1 MANQLDWIFVLARP
15 RPGERKPEPVCCLN
29 LAKYSIADFRCAC
42 SIGHSGLKK
51 PFAAILMND
60 CFSPTLKTE
69 PRH

>member
-42 SIGHSGLKK
+42 SIGHSGLL
-51 PFAAILMND
+51 AAIRRNPIKCLL
-60 CFSPTLKTE
+60 CV
-69 PRH
+69 